1 MESNNTEKLDNL
13 DEFHKL
19 LKDFVRDLLNTF
31 PEYKE
36 KIGEEMLYLY
46 QTDVNKL
53 GTHDSCDDDSDTN
66 CKYNSVLKKVHEYC
80 ARVFPERFFDIL
92 YKNESIFS
100 NENEANTMFYPNVDF
115 KDLWR
120 EDISDKTKEILWK
133 YLQLTLF
140 TVVNSINNVSNF
152 GDTAKLF
159 EAINEDELQKKVAET
174 FEGFSSMFNLDSS
187 GVNLDGVDLSGNKDF
202 AEQLEKMTEGLSEE
216 FKNMKPDFDLNS
228 TDEKHGTSEE
238 FLNNLPKPEELQEHI
253 KTMLNG
259 KLGRLAQD
267 IAAETAAD
275 IDLSESE
282 DVGNVF
288 EKMVKNPA
296 KLLNLVKTIGNK
308 IDEKIKSG
316 ELKESELMCEATELM
331 NKMKNMPGMGD
342 MESMMN
348 KMAGSMMG
356 KGAKFNMN
364 AFNQKSKASTQREK
378 MLHELEKRRAQKMQ
392 QELESV
398 NNTVTNNKEELSFT
412 KFKSENAKPPEK
424 STLHNKPTTEDTPT
438 NETKAKKKRKNKK
451 HK

>member
-187 GVNLDGVDLSGNKDF
+187 GVNLDGVDLS
-202 AEQLEKMTEGLSEE
+202 
-216 FKNMKPDFDLNS
+216 
-228 TDEKHGTSEE
+228 
-238 FLNNLPKPEELQEHI
+238 
-253 KTMLNG
+253 
-259 KLGRLAQD
+259 
-267 IAAETAAD
+267 
-275 IDLSESE
+275 
-282 DVGNVF
+282 
-288 EKMVKNPA
+288 
-296 KLLNLVKTIGNK
+296 
-308 IDEKIKSG
+308 
-316 ELKESELMCEATELM
+316 
-331 NKMKNMPGMGD
+331 
-342 MESMMN
+342 
-348 KMAGSMMG
+348 
-356 KGAKFNMN
+356 
-364 AFNQKSKASTQREK
+364 
-378 MLHELEKRRAQKMQ
+378 
-392 QELESV
+392 
-398 NNTVTNNKEELSFT
+398 
-412 KFKSENAKPPEK
+412 
-424 STLHNKPTTEDTPT
+424 
-438 NETKAKKKRKNKK
+438 
-451 HK
+451 